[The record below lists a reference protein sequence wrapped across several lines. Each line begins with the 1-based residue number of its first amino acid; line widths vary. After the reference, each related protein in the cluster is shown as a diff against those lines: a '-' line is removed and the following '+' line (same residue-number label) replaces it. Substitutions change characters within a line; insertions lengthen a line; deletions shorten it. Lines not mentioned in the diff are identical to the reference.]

1 MAKISTI
8 ILHIH
13 FFIRND
19 WTHGWLFIHCET
31 KPRSCVQVVK
41 DVNDKVIG
49 WEDVFQLDELVHLYQ
64 VPLYTELEEKSSL
77 CYLEYLCSC

>member
-13 FFIRND
+13 FPIRND
-19 WTHGWLFIHCET
+19 WNMVDCLSIVKT

-41 DVNDKVIG
+41 DCKDKVIG

-64 VPLYTELEEKSSL
+64 VLLYTELEENSSL
-77 CYLEYLCSC
+77 CY